1 LAKFL
6 AFFSHSQT
14 TSVFSKMKNLPAH
27 SGSES
32 QIWTKRAKTPDCH
45 EVMSAIIHTMPG
57 IHGFW
62 RLIKVAK
69 WL

>member
-1 LAKFL
+1 
-6 AFFSHSQT
+6 
-14 TSVFSKMKNLPAH
+14 MKNLPAH